1 MVPRDRAHG
10 AAAAPTEKLVQG
22 PILNKCEKK
31 APKKVHKSERE
42 KRKRDKQN
50 DLFGELGNMLEPD
63 RQNNGKACILSDTT
77 RILKD
82 LLSQVESLRQE
93 NGALK
98 NESRYVAL
106 ERNELLDENNM
117 IRTEISELQNEL
129 RMHMEGNPIWSHDVT
144 RSNRTVPHPAT
155 TVFALQHL
163 SHPAV
168 TTTMAPPLQQLAVL
182 DQSYTAPAVSTT
194 MAPPLQQLAVLDQ
207 SYTAP
212 RRELQL
218 FPEAAST
225 EDTEPPQDQGISN
238 HVMRPQARY
247 PTTMATLP
255 VHVYPILPRMEDEQC
270 SSGTT
275 GSGEEGGVGNH

>member
-10 AAAAPTEKLVQG
+10 AAAAPTEKLVQR
-22 PILNKCEKK
+22 PTSNNKCEKN

-93 NGALK
+93 NGTLK

-106 ERNELLDENNM
+106 ERNELLDENNV
-117 IRTEISELQNEL
+117 IRTQISGLQNEL
-129 RMHMEGNPIWSHDVT
+129 RMRMEGNPIWSHDVT
-144 RSNRTVPHPAT
+144 RSNLTASHPAT
-155 TVFALQHL
+155 TVYALQH
-163 SHPAV
+163 SPHPPVIA
-168 TTTMAPPLQQLAVL
+168 TMAPPLQQLAIL
-182 DQSYTAPAVSTT
+182 E
-194 MAPPLQQLAVLDQ
+194 Q

-218 FPEAAST
+218 FPETAAT
-225 EDTEPPQDQGISN
+225 EDTEAPQDQGISN
-238 HVMRPQARY
+238 HVTRPQARY

>member
-1 MVPRDRAHG
+1 MVPRDRVHG
-10 AAAAPTEKLVQG
+10 AAAVPTEKLVHG
-22 PILNKCEKK
+22 PTSNNKCEKK

-63 RQNNGKACILSDTT
+63 RQNNGKACVLSDTT

-93 NGALK
+93 NGTLK

-106 ERNELLDENNM
+106 ERNELLDENNV
-117 IRTEISELQNEL
+117 IRNQISGLQNEL
-129 RMHMEGNPIWSHDVT
+129 RTRMEGSTIWSHDVT
-144 RSNRTVPHPAT
+144 RSNLTAPHPAT
-155 TVFALQHL
+155 TVYALQH
-163 SHPAV
+163 SPHPPVIA
-168 TTTMAPPLQQLAVL
+168 TMAPPLQQLAVL
-182 DQSYTAPAVSTT
+182 E
-194 MAPPLQQLAVLDQ
+194 Q

-225 EDTEPPQDQGISN
+225 EDTEPPQYTEGQGISN

-247 PTTMATLP
+247 PTMATLP
-255 VHVYPILPRMEDEQC
+255 VHLYPILPRMEDEQC

>member
-1 MVPRDRAHG
+1 MIYCCFLTFYR
-10 AAAAPTEKLVQG
+10 
-22 PILNKCEKK
+22 PISNRCEKK
-31 APKKVHKSERE
+31 APKKAHKSERE

-93 NGALK
+93 NGTLK
-98 NESRYVAL
+98 NEYRYVAL
-106 ERNELLDENNM
+106 ERKELLDENNI
-117 IRTEISELQNEL
+117 IRNDILELQNEL
-129 RMHMEGNPIWSHDVT
+129 RMRMEGSSPIWSHDVP
-144 RSNRTVPHPAT
+144 RSNLTAPHPAAA
-155 TVFALQHL
+155 VFALQHL
-163 SHPAV
+163 PHPPV
-168 TTTMAPPLQQLAVL
+168 ITTMAPPLQQLAVL
-182 DQSYTAPAVSTT
+182 E
-194 MAPPLQQLAVLDQ
+194 Q

-218 FPEAAST
+218 FPEAAT
-225 EDTEPPQDQGISN
+225 AEDTEPPRDQGIPN

-255 VHVYPILPRMEDEQC
+255 VHVYPILPGMEDEQS

-275 GSGEEGGVGNH
+275 GSGEEDGVGNHQ

>member
-10 AAAAPTEKLVQG
+10 AAAATAAPTEQVVHG
-22 PILNKCEKK
+22 PILNNKCEKK

-50 DLFGELGNMLEPD
+50 DLFGELGNMLGISLSPEPD

-82 LLSQVESLRQE
+82 LLSQVESLRKE
-93 NGALK
+93 NNALK
-98 NESRYVAL
+98 NESHYVAL
-106 ERNELLDENNM
+106 ERNELLDDTSA
-117 IRTEISELQNEL
+117 IRNEISELQNEM
-129 RMHMEGNPIWSHDVT
+129 RMRLEGNPVWSHNTT
-144 RSNRTVPHPAT
+144 RSNLTAPHPAT
-155 TVFALQHL
+155 TVFTLQH
-163 SHPAV
+163 SPHPPVIA
-168 TTTMAPPLQQLAVL
+168 TMALPLQQPAVL
-182 DQSYTAPAVSTT
+182 EQSYA
-194 MAPPLQQLAVLDQ
+194 
-207 SYTAP
+207 AP

-225 EDTEPPQDQGISN
+225 EDSELPQDQGISN

-247 PTTMATLP
+247 PTTMANLP

-270 SSGTT
+270 SGDTT
-275 GSGEEGGVGNH
+275 GSGEEGRVGNH

>member
-1 MVPRDRAHG
+1 
-10 AAAAPTEKLVQG
+10 
-22 PILNKCEKK
+22 
-31 APKKVHKSERE
+31 
-42 KRKRDKQN
+42 
-50 DLFGELGNMLEPD
+50 MLEPD

-212 RRELQL
+212 AVSTTMAPPLQQLAVLDQSYTAPRRELQL